1 MVARTIITSHIMSL
15 PTFLSRL
22 TVCAIAVAAILAGC
36 GGGEPDRSVG
46 SLKLLGEQRL
56 PLNMAFKG
64 SVVGGL
70 SGIDYDATTG
80 NWILVSDDRSDRNPS
95 RFYSARLHYGLD
107 GFGSA
112 ELRDVVYL
120 RQADGSQFPSRAQ
133 YASRGGE
140 VADPESV
147 RFDPRDGSVWWSSE
161 GDRSLGLQPFVRHA
175 TADGNALESLP
186 TPFMFSVSAAQTQGS
201 RMNLS
206 YEAMAFAADGQS
218 LWIAMEGPVYA
229 DGAPATATSGALSR
243 ISRHDLSGSIKA
255 QYAYPIDPV
264 PGATPASGAAENGV
278 SEILAIDGRRLLVL
292 ERAVVQAAPGQ
303 PLQFQARLYEVDTD
317 GATDIGRLA
326 SLPGA
331 SYVPL
336 KKRLVLDLNT
346 LGIRIDCIEGMAW
359 GPRLA
364 NGHHSI
370 VLVSDDNFDAFGAGQ
385 VTQLLAFEV
394 LPAR

>member
-1 MVARTIITSHIMSL
+1 MSP

-36 GGGEPDRSVG
+36 GGGEPDRSVA
-46 SLKLLGEQRL
+46 SLRLLGEQRI
-56 PLNMAFKG
+56 PLKMAYKG

-70 SGIDYDATTG
+70 SGIDYDAASG
-80 NWILVSDDRSDRNPS
+80 NWLLISDDRSDQAPS
-95 RFYSARLHYGLD
+95 RFYTARLNYGLE
-107 GFGSA
+107 GFGGV
-112 ELRDVVYL
+112 ELRDVVTL
-120 RQADGSQFPSRAQ
+120 RQADGSAFPSRAQ
-133 YASRGGE
+133 YALRGGE

-175 TADGNALESLP
+175 TLDGNALESLP

-206 YEAMAFAADGQS
+206 YEAMSFAADGKS
-218 LWIAMEGPVYA
+218 LWVAMEGPVYA

-243 ISRHDLSGSIKA
+243 ITRHDLSGGMMA
-255 QYAYPIDPV
+255 QYAYPIEAV
-264 PGATPASGAAENGV
+264 PGATPSSGAAENSV
-278 SEILAIDGRRLLVL
+278 SEILAIDNRRLLVL

-303 PLQFQARLYEVDTD
+303 PIQFQARIYEIDTE
-317 GATDIGRLA
+317 GATDVSRLA
-326 SLPGA
+326 SLSGA
-331 SYVPL
+331 AFKPV
-336 KKRLVLDLNT
+336 KKRLVLDLTT
-346 LGIRIDCIEGMAW
+346 LGIKVDCIEGMAW

-364 NGHHSI
+364 NGRHSI

-394 LPAR
+394 VPK